1 MTRDYSLSSLVYDGK
16 WSLLVAREGISK
28 IYLMI
33 GERAMEEKWMSINDY
48 SRSFSISDMTVRRR
62 IRSGKLQAV
71 LRDGKY
77 FIHVPDGHEPFPDSD
92 AAPSQGR
99 APVSVPLVS
108 HPGTTNSNHAKPRQQ
123 GASHAPSHHGEF
135 RHVPSHLA
143 ASIGSRDSVNV
154 SSAELLSFC
163 EASLRKFADFE
174 RRIVAE
180 NQTRIQA
187 LQQEL
192 NARNLELKQLKQ
204 QVEDLQVLVNLM
216 ESRG

>member
-1 MTRDYSLSSLVYDGK
+1 
-16 WSLLVAREGISK
+16 
-28 IYLMI
+28 
-33 GERAMEEKWMSINDY
+33 MEEKWMSINDY

-77 FIHVPDGHEPFPDSD
+77 FIHVPDGHAPFPESE
-92 AAPSQGR
+92 
-99 APVSVPLVS
+99 PVSSNIRPGIPSPVVQ
-108 HPGTTNSNHAKPRQQ
+108 HPGTMGSTQGKPRQQ

-143 ASIGSRDSVNV
+143 ATIGSRDTVNV
-154 SSAELLSFC
+154 ASADLLAFC
-163 EASLRKFADFE
+163 ESALRKFADFE

-192 NARNLELKQLKQ
+192 NSRNIELKQLKQ

>member
-1 MTRDYSLSSLVYDGK
+1 
-16 WSLLVAREGISK
+16 
-28 IYLMI
+28 
-33 GERAMEEKWMSINDY
+33 MEEKWMSINDY

-77 FIHVPDGHEPFPDSD
+77 FIHVPDGHAPFPEGEL
-92 AAPSQGR
+92 SQSQARG
-99 APVSVPLVS
+99 AVPAPLVP
-108 HPGTTNSNHAKPRQQ
+108 HPGTMNSNLGKPRQQ
-123 GASHAPSHHGEF
+123 GATHASAHHSEF

-143 ASIGSRDSVNV
+143 AAIGSRDSVNV
-154 SSAELLSFC
+154 ASSELLAFC

-216 ESRG
+216 ESRS